1 MEDNINDITL
11 KCLMNDS
18 IYEKYMKK
26 QEKEHAKNDKI
37 DNINKKKQYKFYK
50 KRVLAITKDL
60 YKKYYDPSYQEVSV
74 SNDVQDFFDGY
85 VESLFE
91 YFKIQDYNDIIQED
105 LKDIKDTKDA
115 TSVLKE
121 DIENFDLLKCNKNM
135 MNNPN
140 EKGFGT
146 LGSFVITKKQKEKE
160 KIPLPRKK
168 KVELYDNKLKKKG
181 IRKKKGKKDNLL
193 K

>member
-1 MEDNINDITL
+1 MVDNINDITL

-74 SNDVQDFFDGY
+74 SNDVQEFFD
-85 VESLFE
+85 
-91 YFKIQDYNDIIQED
+91 
-105 LKDIKDTKDA
+105 
-115 TSVLKE
+115 
-121 DIENFDLLKCNKNM
+121 
-135 MNNPN
+135 
-140 EKGFGT
+140 
-146 LGSFVITKKQKEKE
+146 
-160 KIPLPRKK
+160 R
-168 KVELYDNKLKKKG
+168 
-181 IRKKKGKKDNLL
+181 
-193 K
+193 